1 MKTVKEA
8 AAEYA
13 ARTDKANSEWV
24 ESDFIAGV
32 KFAQRWI
39 SVDDELP
46 TPFEPV
52 IFQVGKNG
60 HFHCGY
66 YSLSN
71 DNFVV
76 SSLLVCDKKLVS
88 RFRYI
93 DLK

>member
-13 ARTDKANSEWV
+13 VRTDRANSKRV
-24 ESDFIAGV
+24 ERGFIAGV

-39 SVDDELP
+39 SVDEELP

-60 HFHCGY
+60 YIYCGCY
-66 YSLSN
+66 DPDS
-71 DNFVV
+71 DNFAI
-76 SSLLVCDKKLVS
+76 SDFSAYDKKKVYMW
-88 RFRYI
+88 RYT